1 MMALFYT
8 NLFIYLVF
16 DTNIL
21 ESTET
26 NKSKSN
32 SIISRRAKKKT
43 LIKIINSTVG
53 YMKMFHTTLTVSHIM
68 MVIRSV
74 KKTTY
79 QPLLTNRH

>member
-26 NKSKSN
+26 NKSKFN
-32 SIISRRAKKKT
+32 SITFKKEKKRT

>member
-1 MMALFYT
+1 MMALFCT

-32 SIISRRAKKKT
+32 SITFKKEKKRT

-74 KKTTY
+74 KKTT
-79 QPLLTNRH
+79 